1 MPRLVARSRSRTRTR
16 TGTRTRSRTK
26 ARLPVPPAMIGPR
39 LPALRTGSLGTGRHG
54 TASHGTG
61 SFGTGGL
68 LCAATGRTILALK
81 AGAPLGA
88 VGPLIGARTAPV
100 LLLCRTRPRRRFRL
114 RSGHNWPVLD
124 SLLGAAPALGTALLA
139 RALAGPRVLNRSR
152 TSLPLPCRGSLL
164 TVLFHLNA
172 LLRRRRSPKR
182 SPREDSARN
191 KIMLGKVYQLARR
204 SAKAAKRNRQERRND
219 S

>member
-1 MPRLVARSRSRTRTR
+1 MPRLVARSR
-16 TGTRTRSRTK
+16 TGTRTRSKTG
-26 ARLPVPPAMIGPR
+26 ARLPVPPAMTGPR
-39 LPALRTGSLGTGRHG
+39 LPALRTGSHG
-54 TASHGTG
+54 AG
-61 SFGTGGL
+61 SSGTGGL
-68 LCAATGRTILALK
+68 LCAAGGRTILALK

-152 TSLPLPCRGSLL
+152 TSLPLPYRGSLL

-172 LLRRRRSPKR
+172 LLRRRRSPRR